1 MVEKIGDFL
10 FGTKVGA
17 IIYWVVVL
25 FVLALAFEF

>member
-1 MVEKIGDFL
+1 MFEKIGDFL

-17 IIYWVVVL
+17 IIIFVL